1 MCGKYSEVGG
11 GILKKRAENKEN
23 SCVRVFNAKLKKKK
37 SNCYVTVNLLCILC
51 ATGMKG
57 DIAKYSAL
65 LAV

>member
-37 SNCYVTVNLLCILC
+37 KQLLCDC
-51 ATGMKG
+51 
-57 DIAKYSAL
+57 
-65 LAV
+65 